1 MIVGFREGSSD
12 VLDSTE
18 SLAVVLLVFLIEYLI
33 FKMVSLCL
41 WLRNWI
47 LRGFQLGEVLK
58 GSGHEEPLPEHWE
71 KFII

>member
-33 FKMVSLCL
+33 FKIVFALSVVTELD
-41 WLRNWI
+41 
-47 LRGFQLGEVLK
+47 
-58 GSGHEEPLPEHWE
+58 SA
-71 KFII
+71 